1 MSQKMGT
8 SQRNMNKLI
17 NCGIPI
23 LICKAIF
30 LKNTTTNN
38 LDKICMIYVQSSNIF
53 SDLLKYGVIQSS
65 ILALVTKAIFKKIY
79 CPTRDVLLRQFF
91 ISIEMTIK

>member
-1 MSQKMGT
+1 
-8 SQRNMNKLI
+8 
-17 NCGIPI
+17 
-23 LICKAIF
+23 
-30 LKNTTTNN
+30 
-38 LDKICMIYVQSSNIF
+38 MIYVQSSNIF

-91 ISIEMTIK
+91 ISIEMTIKWYISYIDDWIWSNYSFKVVSEALKGFIEGLSSLQIFNSQ